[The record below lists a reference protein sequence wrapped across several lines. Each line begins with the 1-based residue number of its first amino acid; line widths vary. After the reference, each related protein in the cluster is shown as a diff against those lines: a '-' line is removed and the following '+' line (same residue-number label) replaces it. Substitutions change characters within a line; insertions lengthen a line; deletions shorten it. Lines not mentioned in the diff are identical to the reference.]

1 MCNRLF
7 LPLPLAV
14 SRVSK
19 VAGCAG
25 FSLPFANEAL
35 DMIADTT
42 MGSVAGGARRLA
54 AASCSESGQ
63 SGRTAA
69 AAAAASIAGV
79 PGAARGKMLQALIR
93 ALERSGVGADGHCA
107 PAPPQKPR
115 SRDWRQT
122 GGR

>member
-14 SRVSK
+14 SRVST

-25 FSLPFANEAL
+25 FLSLPNEAL
-35 DMIADTT
+35 DVIADTT